1 MREAAEACS
10 DAASDDDASSGSG
23 GSIMQRE
30 AAAAI
35 AEEQLEALAA
45 GTLQLP
51 HTEAIPLP
59 APVRCRG
66 GCCEEWYCSASCAD
80 TAWQQYH
87 QLLCCG
93 PDEED
98 TARDSAATA
107 SGGKGKAHA
116 AAGSDLQQE
125 AQAHQWERQ
134 EALREF
140 LHHADSTNDVFRL
153 AGIVVAMVLQ
163 AAQRQVEGQQQQQ
176 PGSGGSGS
184 SASEPSSEACWASL
198 QAAWQPFAGGHK
210 GLWWE
215 CTAAPLEAAAD
226 MRQLASDALELLTAA
241 LPPALPARFPALLSL
256 PVWGSI
262 IGKSLCWVDLC
273 TSCTYSLVQQ
283 CCVLSMAAWLPDW
296 LARAHLPIS
305 SSCVLII

>member
-1 MREAAEACS
+1 
-10 DAASDDDASSGSG
+10 
-23 GSIMQRE
+23 MQRE
-30 AAAAI
+30 AAAVI

-45 GTLQLP
+45 GTLRLP

-66 GCCEEWYCSASCAD
+66 GCCEEWYCCASCAD

-93 PDEED
+93 PDED
-98 TARDSAATA
+98 DDTA
-107 SGGKGKAHA
+107 SGSAAACSSGKGKAPA
-116 AAGSDLQQE
+116 AAGSDSQQE
-125 AQAHQWERQ
+125 AQAQQREQR

-163 AAQRQVEGQQQQQ
+163 AAQRQLEAQQQQQ
-176 PGSGGSGS
+176 QQAGSGGGS
-184 SASEPSSEACWASL
+184 SGGEPSSEACWAAL
-198 QAAWQPFAGGHK
+198 LAAWQPFAGGHK

-215 CTAAPLEAAAD
+215 CTAAPPEAAAD
-226 MRQLASDALELLTAA
+226 MRQLAGDSLELLTAA
-241 LPPALPARFPALLSL
+241 LPAALPAHFPALLSL

-262 IGKSLCWVDLC
+262 IGKWLCWARPGGLGFPSAAC
-273 TSCTYSLVQQ
+273 SCS
-283 CCVLSMAAWLPDW
+283 AADPRAPEWLPYGHCASRSM
-296 LARAHLPIS
+296 LGFLHF
-305 SSCVLII
+305 